1 MLAARLAPWYNR
13 TAGEMAKSAPKIL
26 LTGRPGVGKTCA
38 IKHTLTR
45 LEGLRA
51 VGSIRRSCG
60 VLVAGWAFKR

>member
-1 MLAARLAPWYNR
+1 M
-13 TAGEMAKSAPKIL
+13 SAPKIL